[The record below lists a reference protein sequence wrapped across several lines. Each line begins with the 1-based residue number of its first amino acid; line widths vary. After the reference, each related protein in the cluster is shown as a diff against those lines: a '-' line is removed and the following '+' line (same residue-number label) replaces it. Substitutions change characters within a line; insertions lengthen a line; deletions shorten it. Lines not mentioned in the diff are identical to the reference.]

1 MRLLTPYFVGEWVGR
16 MLNIHPSLLPKYPGL
31 DTHKKVLEAGDAVH
45 GCTVHLVTEQ
55 MDEGPILAQA
65 QVPVLP
71 GDTEETL
78 AARVLIEE
86 HRIYPEALAGWVAG
100 KNFKT

>member
-1 MRLLTPYFVGEWVGR
+1 
-16 MLNIHPSLLPKYPGL
+16 LLPKYPGL

-86 HRIYPEALAGWVAG
+86 HRVYPEALAGWVAG
-100 KNFKT
+100 KNFKTYDRISYSRLNPKES